1 MPAPPTKLLA
11 PGVERQLH
19 EYEGLGHLRVSARGE
34 MLTIES
40 GPAADP
46 VRHARLR
53 RPTVNLWG
61 LEMAARGGRWE
72 PTPFR
77 DTKERLVAAL
87 VEQFG
92 WVLTPQDDD
101 IPREPGAN

>member
-11 PGVERQLH
+11 PGVEQQLH
-19 EYEGLGHLRVSARGE
+19 EYEGLGHLRVTARGDV
-34 MLTIES
+34 LTIES
-40 GPAADP
+40 GPPKDP

-53 RPTVNLWG
+53 RQTVNLWT
-61 LEMAARGGRWE
+61 LDMATRGGRWE

-77 DTKERLVAAL
+77 DTKDRLVVVL

-92 WVLTPQDDD
+92 WVLTPQHET
-101 IPREPGAN
+101 PWEPGTN

>member
-1 MPAPPTKLLA
+1 MPTPPTQLLA

-19 EYEGLGHLRVSARGE
+19 EYEGLGHLRVTARGDV
-34 MLTIES
+34 LPIES
-40 GPAADP
+40 GPPKDP

-53 RPTVNLWG
+53 RETVNLWA

-77 DTKERLVAAL
+77 DTKDRLVVAL
-87 VEQFG
+87 VEQLG
-92 WVLTPQDDD
+92 WVLTPQDDT
-101 IPREPGAN
+101 PWEPGTN

>member
-1 MPAPPTKLLA
+1 MPALPTKLLA
-11 PGVERQLH
+11 SGVEQQLH
-19 EYEGLGHLRVSARGE
+19 EYEGLGHLRVRARGE
-34 MLTIES
+34 VLTIES
-40 GPAADP
+40 GPDADP

-53 RPTVNLWG
+53 RETVNLWG
-61 LEMAARGGRWE
+61 LEVAGYGGRWE

-92 WVLTPQDDD
+92 WVLTPRDET
-101 IPREPGAN
+101 PWEPGTN